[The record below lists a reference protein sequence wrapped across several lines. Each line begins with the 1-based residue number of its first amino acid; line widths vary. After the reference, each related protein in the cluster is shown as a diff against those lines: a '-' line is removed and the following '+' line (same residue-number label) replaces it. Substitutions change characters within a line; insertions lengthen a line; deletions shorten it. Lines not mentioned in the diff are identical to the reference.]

1 MNTYKYQKI
10 GDTTFRFLKI
20 PSIPARV
27 VMNSM
32 QKELDCLRPF
42 IQIETPQGWLS
53 LDDDSVVKKYVDN
66 WEDLTNAE
74 VEAYDYNFGFLT
86 TWKSQ
91 RIPHKM
97 TKVKYVVAESAN
109 MDPATAAL
117 INHGMATYEQ
127 LRDKYSLEE
136 AFKLLDV
143 LTVKKLNEFR
153 ASEANT

>member
-1 MNTYKYQKI
+1 MSTYKYQLI
-10 GDTTFRFLKI
+10 GDTRFRFLKI
-20 PSIPARV
+20 PSIPARA
-27 VMNSM
+27 VMSSM
-32 QKELDCLRPF
+32 KKELTELRQF

-53 LDDDSVVKKYVDN
+53 LDDDSVVIKYVKS

-74 VEAYDYNFGFLT
+74 IEAYDYNFGFLT

-91 RIPHKM
+91 QIPESMKR
-97 TKVKYVVAESAN
+97 VKYVVAESKN
-109 MDPATAAL
+109 LDPATAAL

-143 LTVKKLNEFR
+143 LTVKKLNEHR
-153 ASEANT
+153 AAEANS